1 MMSEKIMIL
10 SEYLNVMLQNT
21 ENNYIR
27 MLLIM
32 LNILDHFPYLEKL
45 KYFLGG
51 ELCRPHVLNL

>member
-1 MMSEKIMIL
+1 MWRKISKKMIQ
-10 SEYLNVMLQNT
+10 YLNVMHRTLKT
-21 ENNYIR
+21 IIR

-51 ELCRPHVLNL
+51 ELCGPHVLNL

>member
-1 MMSEKIMIL
+1 MEKDKQEDDLVSEC
-10 SEYLNVMLQNT
+10 YAPNT
-21 ENNYIR
+21 ENNYRIR

-51 ELCRPHVLNL
+51 ELCGPHVLNL

>member
-1 MMSEKIMIL
+1 MWRKISKKMIQ
-10 SEYLNVMLQNT
+10 YLNVMHLT
-21 ENNYIR
+21 LKTIIR

-51 ELCRPHVLNL
+51 ELNGPHVLNL

>member
-1 MMSEKIMIL
+1 MHRTLKTI
-10 SEYLNVMLQNT
+10 
-21 ENNYIR
+21 IR

-51 ELCRPHVLNL
+51 ELCGPHVLNL